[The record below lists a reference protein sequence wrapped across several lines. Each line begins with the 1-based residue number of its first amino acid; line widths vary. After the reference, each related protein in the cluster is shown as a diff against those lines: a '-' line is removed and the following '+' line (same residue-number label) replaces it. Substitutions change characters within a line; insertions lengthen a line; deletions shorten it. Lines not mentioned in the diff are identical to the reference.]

1 MSNTPR
7 QQPGT
12 SSTADAAIR
21 PSLSILAAIAASGT
35 LSMHIFVPAMPAVA
49 RQFDVQPGIAQ
60 LTLTLY
66 LVGIAIG
73 QLLYGPLSDRF
84 GRRPVLI
91 VALAVFLLGTLLAGI
106 APQIEW
112 LITARVLQ
120 ALGACG
126 GLVLGRAMVRDGAST
141 DQAARQIAFLV
152 MAMTMTPALAP
163 LVGGAI
169 TGWLGWRAIFAFL
182 GVTGLALLVL
192 TMLALPETNRQR
204 IALPNPGAMIA
215 VYGRLLRLPQFRA
228 LAIGG
233 ACMSTSMY
241 AFFASSPFLFIEVL
255 HRPATEIGAYYMV
268 IVAGITL
275 GSWIASR
282 LTVGSRA
289 DMILPVAATLG
300 LIGAGALLAIDRAGW
315 LSVASMLGTVCIF
328 SLGAGLASPVATARA
343 IGVDPRAIGAAS
355 GLYGFM
361 QMTVGALCTLLVG
374 IWHADSALPAACIL
388 LVSSL
393 IALISFLIAA
403 KRG

>member
-1 MSNTPR
+1 
-7 QQPGT
+7 
-12 SSTADAAIR
+12 
-21 PSLSILAAIAASGT
+21 
-35 LSMHIFVPAMPAVA
+35 MHIFVPALPAVA

-106 APQIEW
+106 APRIEW

-126 GLVLGRAMVRDGAST
+126 GLVLGRAMVRDGAPT

-163 LVGGAI
+163 MVGGTI

-192 TMLALPETNRQR
+192 TLLALPETNRQR
-204 IALPNPGAMIA
+204 IALPNPGAMLA

-255 HRPATEIGAYYMV
+255 HRPASEIGAYYMV

-282 LTVGSRA
+282 LVVGSRA
-289 DMILPVAATLG
+289 DKILPAAAVLG
-300 LIGAGALLAIDRAGW
+300 MVGAGALLVIDLAGW
-315 LSVASMLGTVCIF
+315 LSIASMLGAVCVF

-343 IGVDPRAIGAAS
+343 IGADPRAIGAAS

-361 QMTVGALCTLLVG
+361 QMTVGAVCTLLVG

-388 LVSSL
+388 LASAL
-393 IALISFLIAA
+393 IALMSFLIAA
-403 KRG
+403 RPA

>member
-1 MSNTPR
+1 MSDTP
-7 QQPGT
+7 PP
-12 SSTADAAIR
+12 ADRAVR

-35 LSMHIFVPAMPAVA
+35 LSMHIFVPALPAVA
-49 RQFDVQPGIAQ
+49 RQFDVQPSTAQ

-66 LVGIAIG
+66 LVGIAGG

-91 VALAVFLLGTLLAGI
+91 AALAIFLVGTLLAGI
-106 APQIEW
+106 APRIEW

-141 DQAARQIAFLV
+141 EQAARQIAFLV
-152 MAMTMTPALAP
+152 MAMTTTPALAP

-192 TMLALPETNRQR
+192 TALAVPETNRQR
-204 IALPNPGAMIA
+204 VALPNPLAMIG

-233 ACMSTSMY
+233 SCMSTSMY
-241 AFFASSPFLFIEVL
+241 AFFASSPFLFIDVL
-255 HRPATEIGAYYMV
+255 HRPASEIGAYYVV
-268 IVAGITL
+268 IVAGVTL

-282 LTVGSRA
+282 LTIGSRA
-289 DMILPVAATLG
+289 GALLPVAAGLG
-300 LIGAGALLAIDRAGW
+300 TIGAGALLVIDLAGW
-315 LSVASMLGTVCIF
+315 LSVPAVLAAVCVF
-328 SLGAGLASPVATARA
+328 ALGAGIASPVATARA
-343 IGVDPRAIGAAS
+343 ISADPRAIGAAS

-361 QMTVGALCTLLVG
+361 QMTVGALATLLVG
-374 IWHADSALPAACIL
+374 IWHGDSALAAACIL
-388 LVSSL
+388 LAASL
-393 IALISFLIAA
+393 IAQVSFFVAA
-403 KRG
+403 RR